1 MSSRDPSLSR
11 DASRHSRPTS
21 LSPAT
26 QRTLRAFHFWQRPR
40 QPLVLTHRH
49 AGGCIR
55 RTNMAVTPSPLVR
68 KSIFFASCLP
78 TFALALATS
87 LLAAQQPTPAPSDQ
101 NVTPE
106 QVNDANIQLWRQ
118 DIRAQRKKIVAAN
131 MPLTET
137 EATKFWPLYDRYVA
151 ETIKINDARFAL
163 IKEYAQNYSDMS
175 DAQADDFIKRWIAFD
190 GDSTQ
195 LRLKYIPEFEKVISH
210 KKTALFFQMDRRL
223 SMMVELQLASQVP
236 VVKP

>member
-1 MSSRDPSLSR
+1 MAFTSS
-11 DASRHSRPTS
+11 
-21 LSPAT
+21 
-26 QRTLRAFHFWQRPR
+26 Q
-40 QPLVLTHRH
+40 
-49 AGGCIR
+49 
-55 RTNMAVTPSPLVR
+55 LVR
-68 KSIFFASCLP
+68 KSISFALCLP
-78 TFALALATS
+78 TFALALSTS
-87 LLAAQQPTPAPSDQ
+87 PLAAQQPTPAPAPSDQ
-101 NVTPE
+101 NVMPE

-163 IKEYAQNYSDMS
+163 IKEYAQNYSNMT

-195 LRLKYIPEFEKVISH
+195 LRLKYIPEFQKVISH
-210 KKTALFFQMDRRL
+210 KKTALFFQIDRRL

>member
-1 MSSRDPSLSR
+1 M
-11 DASRHSRPTS
+11 AFTS
-21 LSPAT
+21 T
-26 QRTLRAFHFWQRPR
+26 Q
-40 QPLVLTHRH
+40 
-49 AGGCIR
+49 
-55 RTNMAVTPSPLVR
+55 LVR
-68 KSIFFASCLP
+68 TSMSFASCLP
-78 TFALALATS
+78 TFVLALATS
-87 LLAAQQPTPAPSDQ
+87 LLAAQQPTPTPAPSDQ

-163 IKEYAQNYSDMS
+163 IKEYAQNYSNMT

-195 LRLKYIPEFEKVISH
+195 LRLKYIPEFQKVISH
-210 KKTALFFQMDRRL
+210 KKTALFFQIDRRL